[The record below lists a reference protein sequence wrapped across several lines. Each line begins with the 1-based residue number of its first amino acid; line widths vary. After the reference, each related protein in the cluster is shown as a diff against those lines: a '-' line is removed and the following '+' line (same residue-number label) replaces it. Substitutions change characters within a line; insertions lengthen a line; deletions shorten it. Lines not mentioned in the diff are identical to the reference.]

1 MKLQKYLAHA
11 GICSRRK
18 AEEYIEQWLVSVNE
32 IIAHIGQVIDPEV
45 DVIKINNK
53 VVEDQENLVYYVY
66 NKPRDIV
73 TTCLSGKDDEQG
85 IMDVVDIP
93 ERVFPVWR
101 LDKETTGLIILT
113 NDGRLS
119 NYLMHPRYEHEKEYI
134 VEVYGKIDD
143 ASLDKMRKGVRI
155 ELKDNGSR
163 TRIVRRIDGKDTIIT
178 RKYTTK
184 PCEITRLSS
193 SKFSIVLKEWKNRQI
208 RRMVAAVDHD
218 VKRLKRI
225 RVENI
230 FLGDLWE
237 GEWRK
242 FTESEGR
249 SLFER
254 INSII
259 EWKKKS
265 A

>member
-1 MKLQKYLAHA
+1 M
-11 GICSRRK
+11 
-18 AEEYIEQWLVSVNE
+18 VSVNE
-32 IIAHIGQVIDPEV
+32 VVAHIWQVIDPEKDIVKV
-45 DVIKINNK
+45 DDRI
-53 VVEDQENLVYYVY
+53 VEDQENLVYYVF

-85 IMDVVDIP
+85 IMDIVNIP
-93 ERVFPVWR
+93 ERVFPIGR

-143 ASLDKMRKGVRI
+143 EALEKMRKGVKI

-163 TRIVRRIDGKDTIIT
+163 KIIRRVWGENSVIT
-178 RKYTTK
+178 KKYTTK
-184 PCEITRLSS
+184 SCEVSRLSS
-193 SKFSIVLKEWKNRQI
+193 SKFSIILREGKNRQI
-208 RRMVAAVDHD
+208 RRMVDAVGYD
-218 VKRLKRI
+218 VKRLRRI

-230 FLGDLWE
+230 MLGDLGE

-242 FTESEGR
+242 FTAWEKKDLIEMIERKSSE
-249 SLFER
+249 
-254 INSII
+254 I
-259 EWKKKS
+259 
-265 A
+265 

>member
-1 MKLQKYLAHA
+1 M
-11 GICSRRK
+11 
-18 AEEYIEQWLVSVNE
+18 VSVNE
-32 IIAHIGQVIDPEV
+32 VVAHIWQVIDPEKDIVKV
-45 DVIKINNK
+45 DDRI
-53 VVEDQENLVYYVY
+53 VEDQENLVYYVF

-85 IMDVVDIP
+85 IMDIVNIP
-93 ERVFPVWR
+93 ERVFPIGR

-143 ASLDKMRKGVRI
+143 EALEKMRKGVKI

-163 TRIVRRIDGKDTIIT
+163 KIIRRVSGENSVIT
-178 RKYTTK
+178 KKYTTK
-184 PCEITRLSS
+184 SCEVSRLSS
-193 SKFSIVLKEWKNRQI
+193 SKFSIILREGKNRQI
-208 RRMVAAVDHD
+208 RRMVDAVGYD
-218 VKRLKRI
+218 VKRLRRI

-230 FLGDLWE
+230 MLGDLGE

-242 FTESEGR
+242 FTAWEKKDLIEMIERKSSE
-249 SLFER
+249 
-254 INSII
+254 
-259 EWKKKS
+259 